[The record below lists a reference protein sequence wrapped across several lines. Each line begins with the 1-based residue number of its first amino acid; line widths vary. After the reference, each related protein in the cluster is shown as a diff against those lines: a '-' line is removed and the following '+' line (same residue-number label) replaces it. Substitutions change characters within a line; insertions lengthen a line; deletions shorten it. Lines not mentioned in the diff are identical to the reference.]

1 MARRCRDDSVM
12 PPLGLADV
20 YAARQR
26 LAGLVRR
33 PPLQPSPALSAIA
46 GGEVRLKLE
55 CLQETGSFKLRGAT
69 NKLASLDAEAR
80 ARGVIAVST
89 GNHGRAVAFAA
100 KRLGVRAVVCL
111 SRLVPENKV
120 RAIRDLGTEVVIDGE
135 SQDAA
140 EVVAERL
147 IEAQGLVYVHPFDDP
162 AVLTG
167 QGTIGLELIED
178 WPELDTCLVPL
189 SGGGLMGGIALALKA
204 ARPGVRL
211 IGITMEQGAAMH
223 ESIKAGR
230 PVEVEE
236 RPSLA
241 DSLGGGIGLHNRLT
255 FALCRE
261 LVDETLLLSEAEI
274 AAGMRHLF
282 LAERLVAEGGAAV
295 GVAAVLAGK
304 VDLAG
309 RRTVIL
315 VSGQNVDTARLSAIL
330 GAGGDG

>member
-1 MARRCRDDSVM
+1 M
-12 PPLGLADV
+12 PSLGLPDV

-33 PPLQPSPALSAIA
+33 TFLQPSPSLSALA

-69 NKLASLDAEAR
+69 SKLAALDADAR

-111 SRLVPENKV
+111 SRLVPANKV
-120 RAIRDLGTEVVIDGE
+120 EAIRNLGAEVVIEGE

-147 IEAQGLVYVHPFDDP
+147 IEAEGLVYVHPFDDP

-189 SGGGLMGGIALALKA
+189 SGGGLMAGIALALKA
-204 ARPGVRL
+204 VRPGVRL

-223 ESIKAGR
+223 ESIRAGR

-236 RPSLA
+236 VASLA

-315 VSGQNVDTARLSAIL
+315 VSGQNVDTTRLSAIL